1 MENTFIFDKKWQM
14 GSTYLGGKTIEAE
27 LPGDNYHA
35 LLQAGIIPDPYYGKN
50 ELLMQEIWKHDWEFT
65 QTFDVS
71 KELLANNYIYLT
83 MSMIDTFCTC
93 TLNGVEVFKSHNQFA
108 AQKVEVKK
116 LLKKSGN
123 LIKFYIQNPMI
134 EISERK
140 KIAPDYGMLRHTI
153 LQGTNLIRKTMC
165 HGGWDW
171 GVQLPVCGI
180 YDEIKL
186 VGVEKSRIDSLYN
199 KQKHENG
206 KVELTAVADIF
217 APENCEDSFTFEFDG
232 EVKKINCKLSKGMNK
247 IVCVFNVDKPKLWY
261 PNGYGEQNL
270 YDLTIK
276 NSTMEVTKLTGLR
289 TMELV
294 TKEDEIGSA
303 FYFKVNGV
311 RVFGKGADFVPCD
324 AMPSCQ
330 TEEVYNDLL
339 NSAVKAN
346 MNMLRVWGGGQY
358 EKDLFYDL
366 CDKKGILIWQDLMFC
381 CAMYP
386 ADKWLM
392 DEVAEEI
399 DYQIPR
405 LRSHACIAIYCG
417 DNECLG
423 ATRWFGPENNEKN
436 LQRFIAVNK
445 HLTEFMGK
453 HDIEQVFWPS
463 SPCGGPGNFGDNWK
477 DDTRGDMH
485 FWEVWNGGKN
495 FDAYYTIKPRFCSE
509 FGFEAFPSM
518 EQIKSFCP
526 PEELNLFSST
536 MSLRQKCFK
545 HNAPILGMFEM
556 LFKLPLTIEGLVYQS
571 QVQQAIAIKAGVEY
585 WHAHQPRCMGA
596 IYWQLNDNWP
606 TVSWASIEHG
616 GKWKQL
622 NYHAKRFF
630 APVSGVMFK
639 DTDGDIK
646 HFVINDLPYPVKV
659 KATVNCRS
667 IINGEILSS
676 DVSTLELSPASSQL
690 VRNYGA
696 EFDNNF
702 KPEEVYYEILT
713 ENETDNTT
721 HKNEFFAT
729 IYKELKLQKAQ
740 VSAEISEQDGRFF
753 VELATTA
760 PALYVTLDAVG
771 IKGTFSDNSILLAPQ
786 DKVVLEFVPK
796 GSCDIDLLRNSLV
809 IDHLEKYY

>member
-1 MENTFIFDKKWQM
+1 MSSTF
-14 GSTYLGGKTIEAE
+14 LGEKVVKAE
-27 LPGDNYHA
+27 LPGDNYYA

-50 ELLMQEIWKHDWEFT
+50 ELLMQEIWKHDWVFS
-65 QTFDVS
+65 QIFDVPEEVLNS
-71 KELLANNYIYLT
+71 EHIYLS

-93 TLNGVEVFKSHNQFA
+93 TINGVEIFKSGNQFA
-108 AQKVEVKK
+108 AQNVEVKK
-116 LLKKSGN
+116 VLKPTGN
-123 LIKFYIQNPMI
+123 KIQFHIQNPMI
-134 EISERK
+134 EIQKRK
-140 KIAPDYGMLRHTI
+140 EIASDYYMIRHTI

-171 GVQLPVCGI
+171 GISLPICGI

-186 VGVEKSRIDSLYN
+186 IGVDKSRIDALYN
-199 KQKHENG
+199 RQKHENG
-206 KVELTAVADIF
+206 KVELTAVAEVF
-217 APENCEDSFTFEFDG
+217 APINCEDEFTFETDG
-232 EVKKINCKLSKGMNK
+232 QVKTIKTTLKSGKNK
-247 IVCVFNVDKPKLWY
+247 VECNFIIENPRLWY

-270 YDLTIK
+270 YDLICCNQNMK
-276 NSTMEVTKLTGLR
+276 VTKLAGLR

-294 TKEDEIGSA
+294 TEKDEIGSA
-303 FYFKVNGV
+303 FYFRVNGV
-311 RVFGKGADFVPCD
+311 RIFGKGADFVPCD
-324 AMPSCQ
+324 AMASCQ
-330 TEEVYNDLL
+330 TEDVYEDLL
-339 NSAVKAN
+339 DSAVKAN

-358 EKDLFYDL
+358 EKECFYDL

-381 CAMYP
+381 CAIYP
-386 ADKWLM
+386 ADDWFI
-392 DEVAEEI
+392 DEVAEEL

-405 LRSHACIAIYCG
+405 LRSHACMAIYCG

-423 ATRWFGPENNEKN
+423 ATKWFGPEHNEKN
-436 LQRFIAVNK
+436 LKRFIALNK
-445 HLTEFMGK
+445 RLTELMDK
-453 HDIEQVFWPS
+453 YELEQVFWPS
-463 SPCGGPGNFGDNWK
+463 SPCGGPGNYGDNWH

-556 LFKLPLTIEGLVYQS
+556 LFKLPLTIDGLVYQS

-639 DTDGDIK
+639 DTDSEIK
-646 HFVINDLPYPVKV
+646 HFVINDLPYEIKV
-659 KATVNCRS
+659 KATLNCRS
-667 IINGEILSS
+667 IITGEILSS
-676 DVSTLELSPASSQL
+676 QVDEFALNPTSSKL
-690 VRNYGA
+690 VRNYG
-696 EFDNNF
+696 EKIDNNF
-702 KPEEVYYEILT
+702 APEDVYYEIIT
-713 ENETDNTT
+713 ENLTDKTT
-721 HKNEFFAT
+721 HVNNFFAV
-729 IYKELKLQKAQ
+729 IYKELKLQKAEVTAQ
-740 VSAEISEQDGRFF
+740 VRENNGKFE

-760 PALYVTLDAVG
+760 PVLYVTLDAVG
-771 IKGTFSDNSILLAPQ
+771 IKGTFSDNSILIAPQ
-786 DKVVLEFVPK
+786 DKVILSFEPK
-796 GSCDIDLLRNSLV
+796 EECSIEKLQKSLIV
-809 IDHLEKYY
+809 DHLAKFY